1 MDRKRKATNELPNE
15 SRRIPGYNISNRC
28 CLDLGRHV
36 SQESTLVSDQNLV
49 PGHDRILR
57 ETNLELVNSQQV
69 QTYTQPSYL
78 SELDAREFVS
88 AGTPYSI
95 HENSWVHSSSKVARV
110 SSSSH
115 PAMYSTGYHWMP
127 ISNSNETRRSHQ
139 ANLPGYQYKYLG
151 QTTGTR
157 ECPSAT
163 SQYHELQAGFMASKG
178 LSYSM
183 RRYLETNP
191 QSHETNRALEEIDR
205 YFPQQ
210 VPSNSFIDR
219 AINDYE
225 SERQ

>member
-1 MDRKRKATNELPNE
+1 MDSKRKAVNKLPKEL
-15 SRRIPGYNISNRC
+15 RRIPGYNVSNKCR
-28 CLDLGRHV
+28 LDLGRHANY
-36 SQESTLVSDQNLV
+36 ESALVSDQNSV
-49 PGHDRILR
+49 PGHDRILH
-57 ETNLELVNSQQV
+57 ETSLVIVNSQPA

-78 SELDAREFVS
+78 SELDVREYVS
-88 AGTPYSI
+88 AGTSNSI
-95 HENSWVHSSSKVARV
+95 HENSCVRSSSKVARV

-127 ISNSNETRRSHQ
+127 ISNSNETRSSHQ
-139 ANLPGYQYKYLG
+139 ASLPGYQYKHFG

-157 ECPSAT
+157 ECPAAT

-219 AINDYE
+219 PGY
-225 SERQ
+225 